1 MEAIKAY
8 AAKLR
13 PYTPFIRMSIK
24 VLSGAIISDG
34 VAADATLEYMTGV
47 AIGLISVGWYLA
59 EKRGWL

>member
-13 PYTPFIRMSIK
+13 PFTPYIRMTIK
-24 VLSGAIISDG
+24 LLAGMVIQDG
-34 VAADATLEYMTGV
+34 VASDATLEYATGI
-47 AIGLISVGWYLA
+47 AIGLLSVGWYLA

>member
-13 PYTPFIRMSIK
+13 PYTPFIRMSVK
-24 VLSGAIISDG
+24 LLAGAIIGDG
-34 VAADATLEYMTGV
+34 VASGAMLEYVTGI
-47 AIGLISVGWYLA
+47 AIGLLSVGWYLA

>member
-1 MEAIKAY
+1 MEATKAY

-13 PYTPFIRMSIK
+13 PFTPFIRMSIK
-24 VLSGAIISDG
+24 VLAGVIIGDG
-34 VAADATLEYMTGV
+34 VAADATLEYMTGI

>member
-1 MEAIKAY
+1 MDKIKAF

-24 VLSGAIISDG
+24 VVAGAIIGDG
-34 VAADATLEYMTGV
+34 VANDAMLEYLTGA
-47 AIGLISVGWYLA
+47 AIGVISVGWYLA